1 MVRLVKTGLTGA
13 GATAIEVAGIVLL
26 VEVFS
31 VPVGLAAFFAALFGA
46 TVNLI
51 LSKYWA
57 FGERTPIGVGQVSRY
72 ALVALCTSTLNGLT
86 VHVLATIVGLH
97 YLIAKAIS
105 ATSIFLLWSYPAQA
119 KLVFVDAPAARS
131 FPQRVGNRGAL

>member
-13 GATAIEVAGIVLL
+13 AATGVEVAGIILL
-26 VEVFS
+26 VELFG

-46 TVNLI
+46 IVNLI
-51 LSKYWA
+51 GSKYWA
-57 FGERTPIGVGQVSRY
+57 FGERTPIGVRQISRY
-72 ALVALCTSTLNGLT
+72 AAVALCTSALNGLT
-86 VHVLATIVGLH
+86 VHLLAVVVGFH

-119 KLVFVDAPAARS
+119 KFVFVDAAPARS
-131 FPQRVGNRGAL
+131 FPQRV